1 MSNNNTGLT
10 ASVPTLN
17 DENLQKLNRPVMQ
30 NFTNQEISKERYD
43 DLKSVQ
49 IKDKAYADIRV
60 KIGAKKSPERY
71 DQESIP
77 SEISED
83 MWGEIPKLQAY
94 QNAQILKKEKED
106 R

>member
-1 MSNNNTGLT
+1 M
-10 ASVPTLN
+10 
-17 DENLQKLNRPVMQ
+17 
-30 NFTNQEISKERYD
+30 
-43 DLKSVQ
+43 
-49 IKDKAYADIRV
+49 
-60 KIGAKKSPERY
+60 KKSPERY

-106 R
+106 RQQKRDLVRNTLDQQVKVQKQVKQQRLKQLKQMDQEILSKAK